1 MAKMNIEI
9 KRIEKYSYYEI
20 LYLTSIGMLWN
31 GLKTNIK
38 QQGNV

>member
-1 MAKMNIEI
+1 MNIEI

-20 LYLTSIGMLWN
+20 LYLTFIGMLWN